1 MRRYKGNFFVERIL
15 ELITAQTVQMSDIKL
30 MMMAGGFSASPYLMK
45 RVRDTFIQYKVEEVI
60 SPPNPGSA
68 VCQGAAA
75 LICQQERHHVRNHV
89 KDIFDRLPETI

>member
-1 MRRYKGNFFVERIL
+1 
-15 ELITAQTVQMSDIKL
+15 MSDMKL

-45 RVRDTFIQYKVEEVI
+45 RVRDTFIQYQVEDVI

-75 LICQQERHHVRNHV
+75 LSVNKNGI
-89 KDIFDRLPETI
+89 T

>member
-1 MRRYKGNFFVERIL
+1 
-15 ELITAQTVQMSDIKL
+15 MSDIKL